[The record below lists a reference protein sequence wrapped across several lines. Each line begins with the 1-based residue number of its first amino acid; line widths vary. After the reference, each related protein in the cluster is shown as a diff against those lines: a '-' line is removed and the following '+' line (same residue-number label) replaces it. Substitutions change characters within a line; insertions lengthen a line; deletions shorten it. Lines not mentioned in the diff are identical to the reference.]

1 MKGVSKMN
9 RLKELRKE
17 KKQTQKEFAEDFGI
31 ALRTLQS
38 WENGESQIKPDKAQA
53 LADFFGVSVGYL
65 LGFTDKSEKFEDE
78 EIFGD
83 GEGHVYAVSL
93 KRSFRQF
100 SEDSLK
106 ELIIYLSDHGFYLSN
121 NEIISLWENLYVLS
135 VNHGDD
141 LKTRLFQEVRKNPN
155 HPERDRLEKDYSLVL
170 NYEEGEELPL
180 KIDFE

>member
-1 MKGVSKMN
+1 MMN
-9 RLKELRKE
+9 RLKEIRE
-17 KKQTQKEFAEDFGI
+17 KQGVERSEI
-31 ALRTLQS
+31 ADMLLVSLKTIQR
-38 WENGESQIKPDKAQA
+38 WEKGESQIKPDKAQA

-78 EIFGD
+78 EIFED
-83 GEGHVYAVSL
+83 GEGHVYTVSL

-106 ELIIYLSDHGFYLSN
+106 ELIVYLSDHGFYLSN